1 MSNEGVGEEIVEAGL
16 ELINPGGRPDVLR
29 AAATSWRNMGS
40 ELEEAFDALDKKVQ
54 ATLGEHWKGDSADAF
69 EHHWNALKAGIQK
82 TEPTFTHAAKGLD
95 DAADSIEEVNDEIHG
110 IYVEIGVSIGVGVA
124 LSFVTLGF
132 GGAAA
137 AANATRLAAQAT
149 RVSAR
154 LASMLTRIATTF
166 RRVTQLAKANKFLT
180 NVAINWAGNSA
191 GSVAGAAWSGDGV
204 SGKDLWDATWQGG
217 VGAVVGTGPGLYAAS
232 KVTSKL
238 AGRAASGADEVA
250 EVAEAGTKF
259 SHQVA
264 SGAVG
269 GATGNVTGGLATE
282 GVKLGFGEKF
292 DGENI
297 AWGAA
302 ANAVGGAA
310 GGAAVAGI
318 GRLNQ
323 PTEGFQ
329 APEGFVP
336 APPRDAPSM
345 SIDGP
350 MGGISA
356 GLAGAGQAAAQGDD
370 EGEEKKPEA
379 RSAPQ
384 NRSVRDTFG

>member
-16 ELINPGGRPDVLR
+16 ELVNPGGRPDVLR
-29 AAATSWRNMGS
+29 AAATAWRNMGS
-40 ELEEAFDALDKKVQ
+40 EMEEAFDALDKKVQ

-69 EHHWNALKAGIQK
+69 EHHWNALKAGIEK

-95 DAADSIEEVNDEIHG
+95 EAADSIEEVNDEIHA

-137 AANATRLAAQAT
+137 AANATRLAAQAA

-154 LASMLTRIATTF
+154 LASMLTRLASAF
-166 RRVTQLAKANKFLT
+166 RRIAQLAKANKFLT
-180 NVAINWAGNSA
+180 NVAINWVGNTA
-191 GSVAGAAWSGDGV
+191 GSVAGAAWSGGSV

-217 VGAVVGTGPGLYAAS
+217 VGAAVGTAPGL
-232 KVTSKL
+232 KVAKL
-238 AGRAASGADEVA
+238 VEGSHAPTLLREAASGAA
-250 EVAEAGTKF
+250 
-259 SHQVA
+259 
-264 SGAVG
+264 G
-269 GATGNVTGGLATE
+269 GATGNVVGGWGTE
-282 GVKLGFGEKF
+282 AVKAANGDASNLEEF
-292 DGENI
+292 
-297 AWGAA
+297 AWGTA

-310 GGAAVAGI
+310 GGAAVAGV

-329 APEGFVP
+329 VPEGFIP
-336 APPRDAPSM
+336 APERSGPAL

-356 GLAGAGQAAAQGDD
+356 GLAGAGQAVVQGED
-370 EGEEKKPEA
+370 EAEEKQPDAK
-379 RSAPQ
+379 STPQ
-384 NRSVRDTFG
+384 SRSVKDTFG

>member
-16 ELINPGGRPDVLR
+16 ELVNPGGRPDVLR

-54 ATLGEHWKGDSADAF
+54 ATLGEHWQGDSADAF
-69 EHHWNALKAGIQK
+69 EHHWNALKAGLKK

-95 DAADSIEEVNDEIHG
+95 DAADSIEEVNDEIHA

-137 AANATRLAAQAT
+137 AANATRLAAQAA

-154 LASMLTRIATTF
+154 LASMLTRIATGF
-166 RRVTQLAKANKFLT
+166 RRVSQLAKANKFLT
-180 NVAINWAGNSA
+180 NVAINWAGNTA
-191 GSVAGAAWSGDGV
+191 GSVAGAAWSGDKV
-204 SGKDLWDATWQGG
+204 SGADLWEATWQGG
-217 VGAVVGTGPGLYAAS
+217 VGAAVGTAPGLKIA
-232 KVTSKL
+232 KVVEGSFGANSSAL
-238 AGRAASGADEVA
+238 LRGAASGA
-250 EVAEAGTKF
+250 AGG
-259 SHQVA
+259 A
-264 SGAVG
+264 SGNVLG
-269 GATGNVTGGLATE
+269 GWGTEAAKVATGE
-282 GVKLGFGEKF
+282 SF
-292 DGENI
+292 DLEDA
-297 AWGAA
+297 AWGTA

-310 GGAAVAGI
+310 GGAAVAGV

-329 APEGFVP
+329 APEGFTP
-336 APPRDAPSM
+336 APERSGPAM

-356 GLAGAGQAAAQGDD
+356 GLAGAGQAVAQGDD
-370 EGEEKKPEA
+370 EKEDKNPEA
-379 RSAPQ
+379 KSGPRS
-384 NRSVRDTFG
+384 RSVKDTFG

>member
-40 ELEEAFDALDKKVQ
+40 ELESAFDALDKKVQ

-69 EHHWNALKAGIQK
+69 EHHWNALKQGIQK
-82 TEPTFTHAAKGLD
+82 TEPTFTQAAKGLD
-95 DAADSIEEVNDEIHG
+95 EAADSIEEVNDEIHA

-137 AANATRLAAQAT
+137 AANATRLAAQAARIST
-149 RVSAR
+149 RLSSI
-154 LASMLTRIATTF
+154 LLRIASAF
-166 RRVTQLAKANKFLT
+166 RRVAQLAKAHKFLA
-180 NVAINWAGNSA
+180 NVAINWAGNTA
-191 GSVAGAAWSGDGV
+191 GSVAGAAWSGDSIDGA
-204 SGKDLWDATWQGG
+204 KLWEATWQGG
-217 VGAVVGTGPGLYAAS
+217 VGAVAGTGPGLYAAN
-232 KVTSKL
+232 KVAAKL
-238 AGRAASGADEVA
+238 AGRAAHGAD

-259 SHQVA
+259 AHEAA

-269 GATGNVTGGLATE
+269 GATGNVIGGWATE
-282 GVKLGFGEKF
+282 GAKVGVAGEEF
-292 DGENI
+292 DAEDA
-297 AWGAA
+297 AWGTA

-329 APEGFVP
+329 APEGFTP
-336 APPRDAPSM
+336 APPRDGPSM

-356 GLAGAGQAAAQGDD
+356 GLAGAGQAVAQGDD

-379 RSAPQ
+379 NSAPQ
-384 NRSVRDTFG
+384 NRSVKDTFG

>member
-40 ELEEAFDALDKKVQ
+40 ELESAFEALDKKVQ

-82 TEPTFTHAAKGLD
+82 TDPTFTHAAKGLD
-95 DAADSIEEVNDEIHG
+95 DAADSIEEVNEEIHA

-137 AANATRLAAQAT
+137 AANATRLAAQAA

-154 LASMLTRIATTF
+154 LASILTRIATAF

-180 NVAINWAGNSA
+180 NVAINWVGNTA

-204 SGKDLWDATWQGG
+204 SGSDLLEATWQGG
-217 VGAVVGTGPGLYAAS
+217 VGAAVGTAPGLGAAK
-232 KVTSKL
+232 KVADKMDNVGS
-238 AGRAASGADEVA
+238 AFAREAVSGAA
-250 EVAEAGTKF
+250 
-259 SHQVA
+259 
-264 SGAVG
+264 G
-269 GATGNVTGGLATE
+269 GATGNVVGGWATE
-282 GVKLGFGEKF
+282 GVNLGLGEDF
-292 DGENI
+292 DGKDFL
-297 AWGAA
+297 WGTA

-310 GGAAVAGI
+310 GGAAVAGV

-323 PTEGFQ
+323 PTEGLQ
-329 APEGFVP
+329 VPEGFTP
-336 APPRDAPSM
+336 APERSGPAM

-356 GLAGAGQAAAQGDD
+356 GLAGAGQAVAQGDD
-370 EGEEKKPEA
+370 ESEKKEPEA
-379 RSAPQ
+379 KSAPRQ
-384 NRSVRDTFG
+384 RSVKDTFG

>member
-40 ELEEAFDALDKKVQ
+40 ELESAFEALDKNVQ
-54 ATLGEHWKGDSADAF
+54 ATLGGHWKGDSADAF
-69 EHHWNALKAGIQK
+69 EHHWNALKASIQK
-82 TEPTFTHAAKGLD
+82 VEPTFAHAGKGLD
-95 DAADSIEEVNDEIHG
+95 DAADSIEEVNEEIHA

-137 AANATRLAAQAT
+137 AANATRLAAQAA

-154 LASMLTRIATTF
+154 LASILARIATTF

-180 NVAINWAGNSA
+180 NVAINWAGNSS

-217 VGAVVGTGPGLYAAS
+217 VGAVVGTAPGLGAAS
-232 KVTSKL
+232 KVTKMMTRSGADGTAVAVGSPFL
-238 AGRAASGADEVA
+238 REAASGAA
-250 EVAEAGTKF
+250 
-259 SHQVA
+259 
-264 SGAVG
+264 G
-269 GATGNVTGGLATE
+269 GATGNVVGGWATE
-282 GVKLGFGEKF
+282 GAKAGFTEEGTTWT
-292 DGENI
+292 DV
-297 AWGAA
+297 AWGTAG
-302 ANAVGGAA
+302 NLVGGAT
-310 GGAAVAGI
+310 GGAAVAGA

-329 APEGFVP
+329 APEGFTP
-336 APPRDAPSM
+336 APPKEGPSM

-350 MGGISA
+350 LGGISA
-356 GLAGAGQAAAQGDD
+356 GLAGAGQAVAQG
-370 EGEEKKPEA
+370 EEEPEKKEPEA
-379 RSAPQ
+379 KTTPQ
-384 NRSVRDTFG
+384 NRSVKDTFG